1 MVSLGVARL
10 APAASLPHATPMDDT
25 SNPPAEVPAEVP
37 ADPIAIL
44 AGHAPGDLF
53 EAERAVVIEG
63 DGAPLAAALPDAD
76 ERGRRRLLAV
86 IARIGAP
93 AGQVAPLIA
102 SPEPTTRLAAAKALG
117 ACGPD
122 AAAPLVGALPAAKGA
137 LRVEI
142 ARSLGRCGH
151 PDAVA
156 ALAPLVAADPAA
168 RTAVDALGA
177 LALETARAPLLHALS
192 AAEDPKASAA
202 AAKALGRL
210 DPDPE
215 TTRVLLAAFI
225 EGETH
230 ELRRNAIGALSEA
243 AAPIDADHARLT
255 AALDGP
261 HAREAKRA
269 IERLTGQSE
278 A

>member
-1 MVSLGVARL
+1 
-10 APAASLPHATPMDDT
+10 MDDT
-25 SNPPAEVPAEVP
+25 SNPPAAIPP
-37 ADPIAIL
+37 DPIAIL

-53 EAERAVVIEG
+53 EAERAVVLAG

-86 IARIGAP
+86 VARIGAP
-93 AGQVAPLIA
+93 AAQVAPLIA

-122 AAAPLVGALPAAKGA
+122 AAAPLIGALPASTGS

-156 ALAPLVAADPAA
+156 ALAPLAADDPAA
-168 RTAVDALGA
+168 RTVVDALGA
-177 LALETARAPLLHALS
+177 LGYETARAPLLHALA
-192 AAEDPKASAA
+192 AAEDPKVSAA

-210 DPDPE
+210 DPEPK
-215 TTRVLLAAFI
+215 TTRALLAAFG
-225 EGETH
+225 EGATH
-230 ELRRNAIGALSEA
+230 ELRRNAIGALAEA
-243 AAPIDADHARLT
+243 AAPVDGEHPALT

-269 IERLTGQSE
+269 IERLAGG
-278 A
+278 AIDPAGA